1 MRIDFLAVF
10 RYLQQLA
17 SSDTSDEL
25 LKFVVHRS
33 LLVLRRY
40 TGSYP
45 EAMSFSINYE
55 SELDF
60 NAVWEFLDA
69 YVIARCA
76 GMCPDSLYSVKLDLT
91 AYYRTQFYE

>member
-17 SSDTSDEL
+17 GSDTSDDL

-40 TGSYP
+40 TASYP
-45 EAMSFSINYE
+45 EAMSFFINYNG
-55 SELDF
+55 ELDF
-60 NAVWEFLDA
+60 AAIWEFIDA
-69 YVIARCA
+69 YVAARCA

-91 AYYRTQFYE
+91 AYFRTQFYD

>member
-10 RYLQQLA
+10 RYLQQLV

-40 TGSYP
+40 TASYP
-45 EAMSFSINYE
+45 EAMSFFINYD

-60 NAVWEFLDA
+60 TAVCEFIDA
-69 YVIARCA
+69 YVSARCA
-76 GMCPDSLYSVKLDLT
+76 GMCPDSLYSAKLDLT
-91 AYYRTQFYE
+91 SYYRTQFYD

>member
-1 MRIDFLAVF
+1 MRIDFLSVF

-17 SSDTSDEL
+17 SSDASDQL

-40 TGSYP
+40 TASYP
-45 EAMSFSINYE
+45 ESMSFFINYD

-60 NAVWEFLDA
+60 NAIWEFLDA
-69 YVIARCA
+69 YVAARCA
-76 GMCPDSLYSVKLDLT
+76 GMCPDSLHSVKLDLT
-91 AYYRTQFYE
+91 AYYRTQFYD